1 MKNFMPLINL
11 MAAEVAV
18 SSKITG
24 IIIIRSIPI
33 MKSNITNKGSMK
45 II

>member
-1 MKNFMPLINL
+1 

-18 SSKITG
+18 SSKITDLL
-24 IIIIRSIPI
+24 ITKSIPI
-33 MKSNITNKGSMK
+33 MKSNIINKGSTK